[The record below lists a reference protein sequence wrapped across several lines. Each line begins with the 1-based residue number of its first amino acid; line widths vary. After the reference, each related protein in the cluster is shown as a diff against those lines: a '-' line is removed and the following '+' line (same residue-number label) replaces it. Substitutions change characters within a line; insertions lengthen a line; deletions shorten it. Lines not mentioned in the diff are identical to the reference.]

1 MRDDDLLQESRI
13 CKPANIAM
21 SVKPTTSAEPVSM
34 FTSECVQTQNILSG
48 TINIKHENIGT
59 TTATVIKGITHGT
72 SDTGTTCSINDIL
85 TGTTTNVVNIDPDIE
100 LVGTTTLVR
109 TKVSDDPS
117 VDTKEMVIGSID
129 SDASMLRLL
138 VSENAR
144 SKVANADCSKI

>member
-13 CKPANIAM
+13 RKPANIAM

-34 FTSECVQTQNILSG
+34 ITSECVQTQNILSG
-48 TINIKHENIGT
+48 TINIKCENIGT
-59 TTATVIKGITHGT
+59 TTATAIKGTTHGT
-72 SDTGTTCSINDIL
+72 GDTGTSCSTDDIL
-85 TGTTTNVVNIDPDIE
+85 TGTTTNVVNIDPDID

-129 SDASMLRLL
+129 SDASTLQLL
-138 VSENAR
+138 VLENAR
-144 SKVANADCSKI
+144 SKVADVACSKI